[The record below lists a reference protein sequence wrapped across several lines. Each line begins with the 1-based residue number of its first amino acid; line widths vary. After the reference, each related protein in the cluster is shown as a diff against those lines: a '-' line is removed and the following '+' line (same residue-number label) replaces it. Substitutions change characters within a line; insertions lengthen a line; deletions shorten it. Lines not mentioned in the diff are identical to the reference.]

1 MALARCR
8 DCGKEISTDAA
19 ACPNCGAPPPRKSDI
34 QPKSFSGALKV
45 VLISIGIFAVFA
57 MLTNHPTTK
66 GTQPTVTAK
75 LRPATTTATTDGYA
89 RVACDTYT
97 RAMRAR
103 REGLIDHD
111 HQLAELDSAVRAAV
125 QSDDPAIRA
134 AAGRVQREVRTYQAN
149 PGLAAAWVAFGEQC
163 SQRGYQR

>member
-1 MALARCR
+1 MSPRETIAWVLVGVLALALFRIL
-8 DCGKEISTDAA
+8 GSK
-19 ACPNCGAPPPRKSDI
+19 APQQS
-34 QPKSFSGALKV
+34 QPATSAP
-45 VLISIGIFAVFA
+45 A
-57 MLTNHPTTK
+57 P
-66 GTQPTVTAK
+66 
-75 LRPATTTATTDGYA
+75 PATTTATNDGYA

-111 HQLAELDSAVRAAV
+111 NQLAQLDSALRAAV